1 MRVRSGEVELA
12 VQVRGTTG
20 PVVVLVHGYPDTHEV
35 WDRVAPLMEKDFR
48 VVTYDVRG
56 AGASSAPSSEDG
68 YRLEHLAN
76 DLFAVID
83 AVSPDEPVH
92 LVGHDWGSIQSWEA
106 ATTPGAR
113 IATFTSISGP
123 CLDHMAHWSRQ
134 RLSVARLRQS
144 LRSWY
149 VAAFHLPAI
158 GPWVW
163 RSFLARRWAG
173 VLRRSE
179 GVDVTPAPTLVD
191 DAVRGISLYR
201 ANIRPVMRSPRD
213 RVAPMPVQVVEPTR
227 DRYIRTAPLD
237 LERWTPSLRRTPIAA
252 GHWAVL
258 SHPAEIA
265 RLITTFIATTPTP
278 R

>member
-1 MRVRSGEVELA
+1 MRSGEVDLA
-12 VQVRGTTG
+12 VQVRGTSG
-20 PVVVLVHGYPDTHEV
+20 PVVLLVHGYPDTHEV
-35 WDRVAPLMEKDFR
+35 WDRVAPLLEQDFR

-56 AGASSAPSSEDG
+56 AGASTAPFTEDG
-68 YRLEHLAN
+68 YRLEHLAA

-123 CLDHMAHWSRQ
+123 CLDHLAHWTRQ
-134 RLSVARLRQS
+134 GLSVARVRQS

-149 VAAFHLPAI
+149 VAAFHLPAV

-163 RSFLARRWAG
+163 RRFLARNWAT

-179 GVDVTPAPTLVD
+179 GVVVTPPPTLAD

-201 ANIRPVMRSPRD
+201 ANIRPVMRAPRD
-213 RVAPMPVQVVEPTR
+213 RVATMPVQVVEPLR
-227 DRYIRTAPLD
+227 DRYIRTGPLD
-237 LERWTPSLRRTPIAA
+237 LERWAPSLRRAPVAA

-265 RLITTFIATTPTP
+265 RLVRRFITDLTD
-278 R
+278 